1 MLAQLRRNEGQA
13 AVEMALILPILVVL
27 VLAIAQFGIAF
38 NNYLTLTDAAR
49 AGARKAAVSR
59 FVGDGGASAYALVM
73 TDASGVPGASATVTS
88 DNWNVPGS
96 DVVVTATAPYSINIL
111 GWTVK
116 SGDLTST
123 TTERLE

>member
-1 MLAQLRRNEGQA
+1 MLARLRRNEGQA

-38 NNYLTLTDAAR
+38 NYYLTLTDATR
-49 AGARKAAVSR
+49 AGARKAAVAR
-59 FVGDGGASAYALVM
+59 ITGAGGAAAQALVM
-73 TDASGVPGASATVTS
+73 TDASSVPGVSATVTS
-88 DNWNVPGS
+88 TNWNVPGS
-96 DVVVTATAPYSINIL
+96 DVVVTATAPYSIDIL

-116 SGDLTST
+116 SGNLTST